1 MTDIS
6 SKKECFEKAPN
17 VRVNSPSR
25 VGFYREYLG
34 AVSSEF
40 IPRAINDLWRGEF
53 TGNRATL
60 NSLLTRRYAA
70 RCRQLDF
77 AFFYE
82 RGGGVVNCY
91 VILKGGVSGGR
102 YESVTRGGRGSK
114 NQEKSVT

>member
-1 MTDIS
+1 M
-6 SKKECFEKAPN
+6 
-17 VRVNSPSR
+17 NSPSR

-77 AFFYE
+77 AFFFTKG
-82 RGGGVVNCY
+82 GGGVVNCY
-91 VILKGGVSGGR
+91 VILKGGLRGALR
-102 YESVTRGGRGSK
+102 ECYKGGRGSK